1 MLLSLNPRIS
11 IDPHAPPHQQHQ
23 QAQHHHHQ
31 AHQSHHRHEFFAQ
44 PSPLTPFGMHI
55 HAGVGSDEQPRSA
68 VAVSPACATP
78 ATPFAPPTTAA
89 AAAAVAAFNLT
100 VTAPHRALSTQFQ
113 QLNSNSSSSSRLQAP
128 RPHRA
133 APIMASLVHL
143 SSSPVQLFG
152 SSPRPM
158 HFSRSPSPPQ
168 LQTPMLSPNPLLTLP
183 TTVGVSHGQRSPGN
197 NCSILDGHQGRAAQF
212 TPRVGG
218 LLYCDEQ
225 IDAFVTAHDGG
236 LASSPCIGQHGAAA
250 TAAAVAG
257 STPVSTTMQPQ
268 QQVPVLMR
276 RTTSTRDEDSATS
289 SSSAEVQASKQQTP
303 ARHDP
308 TGTIAVDDIVQAP
321 APLSAAEIRTQEVAA
336 RMRGWW
342 STLGRYPAL
351 DAQTREHIRLLDSV
365 MESACKEVMAWS
377 GGGSGS
383 EVGSGGIGSLQHQHY
398 QQDPC
403 PLEVAELSELMER
416 VSSSFCTTGEKV
428 VEHFV
433 RIAQQCDEQQAA
445 LYDAANSGYL
455 LYDTGSTTSSNG
467 SNSSKSS
474 GRGSSATKAKLS
486 IHEPMRR
493 RSKIPRTGMRSSPKS
508 VAALDNAETSSDD
521 DDDEEGQPA
530 IVVVASSNNTRH
542 RPKGV
547 LLAKKPV
554 TAAAAALTA
563 VGGDSSS
570 ESDQE
575 TSRKRKQPASSTK
588 RAKRAATEVSGH
600 KATHPQGRKESHF
613 KGSRGYVAI
622 DQPCL
627 FVFVLHWMVLL
638 LRPSQTPLFACC
650 VAGCKLIWTILTR
663 TQCKRPHWPL
673 KPTSAMNKCKSVHHF
688 IVLTFACHVAARW
701 GCMLILFFLC
711 VFVLFSIGSSTR
723 ACVPGVRC
731 CVSAPSAWRLL
742 GLLQRNKRKMAG
754 TTAEW
759 MMRTTTVAHTLA
771 ASPRIW
777 RICPPRRPA

>member
-23 QAQHHHHQ
+23 QGHHQSHHQ
-31 AHQSHHRHEFFAQ
+31 AQQSHHRHEFFAQ
-44 PSPLTPFGMHI
+44 PSPLTPFGMHM
-55 HAGVGSDEQPRSA
+55 HAGVGSDERPRSA
-68 VAVSPACATP
+68 VAVSPACAVP
-78 ATPFAPPTTAA
+78 STPFAPPTTAA
-89 AAAAVAAFNLT
+89 AVAAAAAAFNLT
-100 VTAPHRALSTQFQ
+100 VTSPHRALNTQFQ
-113 QLNSNSSSSSRLQAP
+113 QLNSNSNSSSRLQAP

-197 NCSILDGHQGRAAQF
+197 ILDGESHHHPHQGRATHF

-236 LASSPCIGQHGAAA
+236 LASSPHNGQHGAAA
-250 TAAAVAG
+250 TAAAAAG
-257 STPVSTTMQPQ
+257 STPVSTTLQPQ

-289 SSSAEVQASKQQTP
+289 SSSSEVQASKQQTP

-308 TGTIAVDDIVQAP
+308 TGTVAVDDVVQAP

-351 DAQTREHIRLLDSV
+351 DAQTRAHIRLLDSV
-365 MESACKEVMAWS
+365 MERACKEVMAWS
-377 GGGSGS
+377 GGGS
-383 EVGSGGIGSLQHQHY
+383 EVGSGGNGSLQYQHY

-455 LYDTGSTTSSNG
+455 LYDTGSATSSSSG
-467 SNSSKSS
+467 SSKGSSS
-474 GRGSSATKAKLS
+474 GFLATKAKPA
-486 IHEPMRR
+486 IDEPKRR

-508 VAALDNAETSSDD
+508 IAALDNAETSSDD
-521 DDDEEGQPA
+521 DDDHADVHEPQPA
-530 IVVVASSNNTRH
+530 SSSTRH

-554 TAAAAALTA
+554 TAAAGAALTA

-570 ESDQE
+570 ENE
-575 TSRKRKQPASSTK
+575 HEWSRKRKQPASSTK

-600 KATHPQGRKESHF
+600 RATHPQGRKD
-613 KGSRGYVAI
+613 RA
-622 DQPCL
+622 
-627 FVFVLHWMVLL
+627 
-638 LRPSQTPLFACC
+638 
-650 VAGCKLIWTILTR
+650 
-663 TQCKRPHWPL
+663 
-673 KPTSAMNKCKSVHHF
+673 
-688 IVLTFACHVAARW
+688 
-701 GCMLILFFLC
+701 
-711 VFVLFSIGSSTR
+711 ST
-723 ACVPGVRC
+723 VREE
-731 CVSAPSAWRLL
+731 LL
-742 GLLQRNKRKMAG
+742 G
-754 TTAEW
+754 
-759 MMRTTTVAHTLA
+759 H
-771 ASPRIW
+771 
-777 RICPPRRPA
+777 